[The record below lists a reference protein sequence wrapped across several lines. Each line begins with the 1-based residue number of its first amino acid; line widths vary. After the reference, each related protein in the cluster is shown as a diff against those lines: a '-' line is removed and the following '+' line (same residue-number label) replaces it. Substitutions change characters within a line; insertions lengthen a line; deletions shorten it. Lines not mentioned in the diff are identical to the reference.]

1 MIESQLKKF
10 RESGRNISA
19 QELCEAVYEV
29 KELVYKQWYNSL
41 SKDSEGREECFR
53 QLKGI
58 DAVMGKLISDNWS

>member
-10 RESGRNISA
+10 SESGKQISA
-19 QELCEAVYEV
+19 KDLCRAVEEV
-29 KELVYKQWYNSL
+29 KELVYKQWYTSL

-58 DAVMGKLISDNWS
+58 DTVMGKLISDNWS